1 MIPQT
6 GKLYINDSDAWTRY
20 KAWLPD
26 GQLAKL
32 IQYPKLKTP
41 DATEWAEL
49 FYTEYDLTTLLL
61 DTRTVNLDFCLYG
74 DRGRYETFGSRLET
88 YPTMLEVPLLDNA
101 TWTLR
106 FTGFTNIECC
116 YSGSSGATSLY
127 KMTAQFSEDNPVTP
141 TDTVGSTKLCADSSL
156 SISGVNI
163 SYYGARLE
171 GDTWQKALNPYA
183 VREGLKVTTCDKQG
197 VALYHA
203 AGSRLKSTAIKIP
216 LVISGCTA
224 AEAFRRYRMIMN
236 TLLDTSK
243 THRIVYYGVGHN
255 YFYQS
260 SSVDEFH
267 TSYPALLKITLTMQ
281 LCK

>member
-6 GKLYINDSDAWTRY
+6 GKLYINGSDAWARY
-20 KAWLPD
+20 KVWLPD

-41 DATEWAEL
+41 EATEWAEL

-74 DRGRYETFGSRLET
+74 DRNRYETLGDRLEI
-88 YPTMLEVPLLDNA
+88 YPTTLKVPPLDNA

-116 YSGSSGATSLY
+116 GSTSTTALY

-156 SISGVNI
+156 SINGVNI

-171 GDTWQKALNPYA
+171 GDSWQEALNPYTI
-183 VREGLKVTTCDKQG
+183 REGLKVTTCDKQG

-203 AGSRLKSTAIKIP
+203 AGSRLKSTTIKIP

-224 AEAFRRYRMIMN
+224 AEAFRRYRMIIN

-243 THRIVYYGVGHN
+243 TRRIVYYGEAHN
-255 YFYQS
+255 CFYQS
-260 SSVDEFH
+260 NSVDEFH
-267 TSYPALLKITLTMQ
+267 TSYPALLKVTLTMQ